1 MRQLPP
7 AGTVPPTSLTAVLPA
22 ASTAPPASLSVPPQP
37 LVMVVSARVMAPGVV
52 GNTSV
57 NVAPV
62 MALLPLAAGLLSVI
76 VSVLG
81 PFGITGLG
89 ENALAIVGGV
99 ITSSGAVLLAAP
111 ALAPVCVVV
120 TPLLVLA

>member
-1 MRQLPP
+1 MTQLPF

-22 ASTAPPASLSVPPQP
+22 ARAAPPASLRVPPQP
-37 LVMVVSARVMAPGVV
+37 FVIVVSASVMAPGAV
-52 GNTSV
+52 GNTSMKL
-57 NVAPV
+57 APV
-62 MALLPLAAGLLSVI
+62 MSFAPFAAGLLKVI

-89 ENALAIVGGV
+89 ANDLAIVGAV
-99 ITSSGAVLLAAP
+99 ITSKLAVLLAAP
-111 ALAPVCVVV
+111 AAAPVCVVT